1 MEEYGYVRVSDIS
14 QNENRQMISMAEQ
27 GVPEKNIYV
36 DKKSGKDFERKAYRA
51 MLRRLRPGDCVVLS
65 SLDRLGRDYAAILE
79 QWQLITKEK
88 GADIVV
94 LDMPGLLDTREKDR
108 DLTGRLISDIVL
120 QLLSYCAQKDRENIR
135 RRQAEGVA
143 AAKARGVVFGRP
155 MKDVP
160 DNFGALVRQ
169 WERKQLTFDE
179 VLAQCGGMSQAFI
192 TACATTGLR
201 RQRNPNLAVSMFSG
215 DGLSRY
221 KKVYLFIAT
230 FERLNT
236 MILAQKS
243 PDCKPFFKIIW
254 RIAFEFWQVCSLLA
268 GTGTFLKRYTILE
281 RSRAGSRQYKPAC
294 ITE

>member
-1 MEEYGYVRVSDIS
+1 MNLYGYVRVSDVC
-14 QNENRQMISMAEQ
+14 QNESRQMISMAEQ
-27 GVPEKNIYV
+27 GVPAKNIYV

-51 MLRRLRPGDCVVLS
+51 MLRRLRPGDCIVLS

-88 GADIVV
+88 GADIKV
-94 LDMPGLLDTREKDR
+94 LDMPLLDTREKDR

-155 MKDVP
+155 MKGVP

-179 VLAQCGGMSQAFI
+179 VLAQCGGMSQATFYNR
-192 TACATTGLR
+192 LR
-201 RQRNPNLAVSMFSG
+201 DYRLTQA
-215 DGLSRY
+215 
-221 KKVYLFIAT
+221 KKH
-230 FERLNT
+230 
-236 MILAQKS
+236 
-243 PDCKPFFKIIW
+243 
-254 RIAFEFWQVCSLLA
+254 
-268 GTGTFLKRYTILE
+268 
-281 RSRAGSRQYKPAC
+281 
-294 ITE
+294 